1 METKT
6 KMLGTMNEG
15 RLLLKMSLPTIAA
28 MLIAALYNIVD
39 AIFVGQHAEATLGLG
54 GLSVAFPVQLLLIS
68 IGQLFGMGAASLFSR
83 NVGEGKIQQA
93 NKTVANALIGIASAA
108 AILTIFGSLY
118 THEIMNVMG
127 ATEEILPLAAR
138 YGHIILRGSVFH
150 LFANAATHIVRAEG
164 SALLSMIFMSAG
176 SLLNIPLDYLFVLGL
191 DMGVSGAAIATVI
204 STAVSCA
211 LFVLYIFSKKS
222 AFTFNKQCFTPNFN
236 LIAKTM
242 GVGFPGFAI
251 HVLSIAVMLV
261 INLSIKPLGVP
272 SLYAVTGVINRIMG
286 IVAMPLSGIMFGL
299 LPIVSFNYG
308 AGNIKRILKSIRLS
322 ILISTVFCMVCFAV
336 LMLFSESIVQAF
348 ISANDPAYDTAV
360 KSLRIVNILLPFVSI
375 CVLTSGICQGLG
387 EIKYAALSSV
397 CKNILLIILTIALV
411 PSMGFLG
418 IVWAFPIA
426 DAFAIAAVIWILLK
440 TIKGLKVKQEM
451 ILKTAD

>member
-6 KMLGTMNEG
+6 NMLGTMKEG
-15 RLLLKMSLPTIAA
+15 KLLLKMSLPTIAS

-54 GLSVAFPVQLLLIS
+54 GLSVAFPIQLLLIS

-83 NVGEGKIQQA
+83 NVGEGKIELG
-93 NKTVANALIGIASAA
+93 NKTVGNAFFGIAAA
-108 AILTIFGSLY
+108 SVILTVVGALY
-118 THEIMNVMG
+118 TSEIIRLMG
-127 ATEEILPLAAR
+127 AAEEILPLAAKYAR
-138 YGHIILRGSVFH
+138 IILLGSLLH
-150 LFANAATHIVRAEG
+150 LFVNASTHIVRAEG

-191 DMGVSGAAIATVI
+191 DMGVAGAAIATVI
-204 STAVSCA
+204 STGVSCL
-211 LFVLYIFSKKS
+211 LFALYIFSKKS
-222 AFTFNKQCFTPNFN
+222 AFKFNRHCFNPKFS
-236 LIAKTM
+236 LLLKTM

-251 HVLSIAVMLV
+251 HVLGIAVMLV
-261 INLSIKPLGVP
+261 INLSIRPLGVP

-286 IVAMPLSGIMFGL
+286 IVIMPISGIMFGL

-308 AGNIKRILKSIRLS
+308 AGNVKRILKSIRLS
-322 ILISTVFCMVCFAV
+322 ILISTGFCVVCFAV
-336 LMLFSESIVQAF
+336 LMLFSGLIVQAF
-348 ISANDPAYDTAV
+348 ISIDDAAYATAV
-360 KSLRIVNILLPFVSI
+360 KSLRIVNILLPFVGI

-397 CKNILLIILTIALV
+397 CKNILLIIMTLAFV

-418 IVWAFPIA
+418 IIWAFPIA
-426 DAFAIAAVIWILLK
+426 DAFAIIAVIWILLK

-451 ILKTAD
+451 ILKTVD